1 MKRAHGF
8 VLATAVLGLVAV
20 VGWRFSARGRSVG
33 PAVTA
38 TGVVEPRAPDTEPA
52 LPARKQADEAERT
65 DESRAEATPP
75 RTADTLSFDSAA
87 RVHGGSLLCVVHG
100 RVVDP
105 EGRRTGSWKP
115 FVSLTDAAGV
125 RRNTETRGDGHYS
138 LAGLAPGKWT
148 LHWGGVGFRDESQ
161 PLELTAE
168 DPIVRRDLTIRRAL
182 ALKIRVTT
190 PAGEPLYAAL
200 RTRSKAGL
208 SNPETP
214 LPVATLDA
222 PPETIEEAND
232 AGENQ
237 VGVGTFWSSGPL
249 AAAAGPKYMG
259 VLLLTVDLPVF
270 VSLAVGARVV
280 ATQRVEPSVD
290 EVSFV
295 VDLEAL
301 LARQATVRVRFLG
314 AGHGEALRGGL
325 EIEPLD
331 RIVSV
336 GDGSWSA
343 TLAPG
348 SYTLRFRAQGYA
360 SAAREITLA
369 PGQELDLG
377 DIVLPPEL
385 TIEGR
390 LLDPEGNP
398 VLGRLVVGQRDERG
412 ILRFDDTLELASAL
426 DGRYKITG
434 LSAARYVLR
443 TAGDDEVVFPGRKEP
458 PTVWVSGNVA
468 VSTLGGSVRGFDLH
482 LARAGVLTLKNAE
495 TLPSGS
501 SCKVLDERGDVFRH
515 QGFTPGFVPRLLL
528 PPGAYTLV
536 VCDEEWSEISRRS
549 LEIAAGT
556 TEVDLGR

>member
-1 MKRAHGF
+1 M
-8 VLATAVLGLVAV
+8 
-20 VGWRFSARGRSVG
+20 
-33 PAVTA
+33 
-38 TGVVEPRAPDTEPA
+38 
-52 LPARKQADEAERT
+52 
-65 DESRAEATPP
+65 
-75 RTADTLSFDSAA
+75 
-87 RVHGGSLLCVVHG
+87 CVVHG

-105 EGRRTGSWKP
+105 EGRRAGSWRP

-148 LHWGGVGFRDESQ
+148 LHWGGAGYRDEFQ
-161 PLELTAE
+161 PLELSAE
-168 DPIVRRDLTIRRAL
+168 NPIVRRDLTIARSV

-190 PAGEPLYAAL
+190 PAGEPLYEAL
-200 RTRSKAGL
+200 RVRNKAGL

-222 PPETIEEAND
+222 PPETIEEAAD
-232 AGENQ
+232 AGENR
-237 VGVGTFWSSGPL
+237 VGVGSFWSSGAL
-249 AAAAGPKYMG
+249 SAAAGPQFMG

-270 VSLAVGARVV
+270 VSLVVGARVV
-280 ATQRVEPSVD
+280 ATQRVESGVD

-295 VDLEAL
+295 VDLDAL
-301 LARQATVRVRFLG
+301 LARQASVRVRFLG
-314 AGHGEALRGGL
+314 AEHGEALRGGL
-325 EIEPLD
+325 EIESLG
-331 RIVSV
+331 RIDSV

-377 DIVLPPEL
+377 DVLLPAEL

-398 VLGRLVVGQRDERG
+398 VVGRLVVGQRDERG
-412 ILRFDDTLELASAL
+412 ILRFDDALELASAL
-426 DGRYKITG
+426 DGSYKIPG
-434 LSAARYVLR
+434 LLAARYVLR

-458 PTVWVSGNVA
+458 PTVWVSGNA
-468 VSTLGGSVRGFDLH
+468 EVSTLGGSVRGFDLH
-482 LARAGVLTLKNAE
+482 LVRAGVLTLKGVE
-495 TLPSGS
+495 TLPSGTR
-501 SCKVLDERGDVFRH
+501 CKVLDEHGDILRT
-515 QGFTPGFVPRLLL
+515 QGFMPGFVARLLL

-536 VCDEEWSEISRRS
+536 VCNEEWIELSRRP